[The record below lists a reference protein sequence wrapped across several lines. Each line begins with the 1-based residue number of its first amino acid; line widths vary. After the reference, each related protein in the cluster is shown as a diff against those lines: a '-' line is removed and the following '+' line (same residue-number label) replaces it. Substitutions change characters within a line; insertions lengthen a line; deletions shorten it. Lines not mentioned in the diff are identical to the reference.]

1 MSLFQCQPMQSQ
13 IRGQVREL
21 IIAQNSQSC
30 AISAPTLSP
39 ENDDTAARSTRGGCT
54 TGTRVK

>member
-13 IRGQVREL
+13 IRGQVREF
-21 IIAQNSQSC
+21 IPAQTSQSC
-30 AISAPTLSP
+30 AISAPTRSP
-39 ENDDTAARSTRGGCT
+39 ENDETAARSTRGGCP